1 MLSIGFFNILLV
13 VHAQRSD
20 SDFDDPDASIRL
32 LAMQII
38 NFLLVLE
45 WQTLSTLW
53 HRAKWV

>member
-13 VHAQRSD
+13 VHAQSSD
-20 SDFDDPDASIRL
+20 SDFDDLDASIRL

-45 WQTLSTLW
+45 WQTLSTL
-53 HRAKWV
+53 